1 VKIAVSGATGFIGR
15 HILAALAGR
24 PGVEVT
30 ALVRRPTTMLPASV
44 GQAVIDLAGADD
56 DVFARAGAPDLLIH
70 LAWGGLPNY
79 RSRHHFE
86 NELPIQYRF
95 LKAMVAGGLR
105 SMLVTGTCY
114 EYGMIDG
121 ELAENLAPA
130 PANPYAYAKVAL
142 HRQLLF
148 LRAEMPF
155 SLSWARLFYMF
166 GPGQAPTSL
175 YSLLQ
180 AAIDRGDARFPMSA
194 GEQLRDYLPVER
206 VAELLVE
213 LAMRAPDAGIVN
225 ICSGVPVSVRSL
237 VEHWATARNSA
248 IVPELGRYS
257 YPDHEPMAFW
267 GSAAR
272 RIAILGEP
280 DIG

>member
-1 VKIAVSGATGFIGR
+1 MKIAVSGATGFIGR